1 MSQSGPTPVREFPR
15 TQLWLQRYP
24 AEELSGLQRGLDP
37 NQFYL
42 FTQFRDLMFVNGGLP
57 DSDPFLEGLARN
69 FGISKYKFRKCW
81 PVVKNFFEKFS
92 GVLVYEEDEQ
102 RRIMQANVSA
112 KRKIAGRLGAQSRW
126 GLGNSNSPE
135 TAETGRING
144 GKAYGK
150 RMANDGYREE
160 IIRENTGEPPP
171 PTPSSAPEAENT
183 AGGGS
188 TPENTATEPQVEQ
201 NTVHETMPDIG
212 ESDFHRIAERAI
224 ELGLAAPSRPL
235 AARIRKK
242 FSNLPIGDATQLLI
256 RWEGQE
262 NVGLWDSK
270 TRADFE
276 IEAMRQQHPPRKKP
290 TQTEKT
296 RQELIDWAR
305 TVDQGS

>member
-1 MSQSGPTPVREFPR
+1 MPQSGPSPVREFPR

-42 FTQFRDLMFVNGGLP
+42 FHHFRDLMFVNGGLP
-57 DSDPFLEGLARN
+57 DDEQFLEGVARN
-69 FGISKYKFRKCW
+69 FGISKYKFRKSW

-102 RRIMQANVSA
+102 KRLVQSQISA
-112 KRKIAGRLGAQSRW
+112 KRKISGRLGAQSRW
-126 GLGNSNSPE
+126 GYENQEASDAS
-135 TAETGRING
+135 ETGRTNG

-150 RMANDGYREE
+150 RMANDSSREENIREYRE
-160 IIRENTGEPPP
+160 EPPP
-171 PTPSSAPEAENT
+171 PTPSSAPEPEST

-188 TPENTATEPQVEQ
+188 PHENPVTETQAQQNTPPEPQ
-201 NTVHETMPDIG
+201 PDIS
-212 ESDFHRIAERAI
+212 ETDFHHIAQRAI
-224 ELGLAAPSRPL
+224 TLGLAAPSRPL
-235 AARIRKK
+235 AARLRKK
-242 FSNLPIGDATQLLI
+242 LSHLPIEGTTQLLI

-276 IEAMRQQHPPRKKP
+276 IEAMRQAHPVPKKP
-290 TQTEKT
+290 TRSEQA
-296 RQELIDWAR
+296 RQELLDWAR
-305 TVDQGS
+305 AKDQGN